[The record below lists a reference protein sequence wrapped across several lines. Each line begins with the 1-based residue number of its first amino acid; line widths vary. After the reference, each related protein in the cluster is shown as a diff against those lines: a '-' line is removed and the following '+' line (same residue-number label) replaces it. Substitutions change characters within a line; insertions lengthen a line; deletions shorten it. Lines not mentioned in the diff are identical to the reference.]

1 MKCPEC
7 SKQFEFKSVPLEDR
21 VMNKLSTSFICPRCR
36 ALLKPDK
43 RFELLSIVSLLML
56 ALGVFS
62 ILFKLWLN
70 IGISYPVSVFF
81 SIFGTSMY
89 YINFKNIRLLSS
101 N

>member
-7 SKQFEFKSVPLEDR
+7 FKQFEFKSVPLEDR

-36 ALLKPDK
+36 VLLKPDK
-43 RFELLSIVSLLML
+43 RFELLSIVSLLMS

-62 ILFKLWLN
+62 ILFNVWLN
-70 IGISYPVSVFF
+70 IGLSYPVSVVFIVIGI
-81 SIFGTSMY
+81 SIY